1 MCSLFCSLQH
11 SNCSTHVPLITH
23 ILSHTPFRMGQQI
36 QTIMNDLHTQ
46 NHKMK
51 AQTSGPKPA
60 EETVPGQNVGRKQLC
75 RQRKRDRE
83 KGGEGFLGWIR
94 STSLL
99 SQHICFLKPPPV
111 WQSPLDYTDWRKPE
125 LVFGHSFRE
134 DVVEVPSTELLAGS
148 RILRQHCIIRVL
160 LWRRKKRQ
168 MTPFYKVAAHKLLL
182 AVFANI
188 LVIGMWRKPHRLA
201 LKEGLETEE
210 QKSTETWISE
220 RPSRTRTHIQNT
232 VYN

>member
-1 MCSLFCSLQH
+1 MCSLLCSLLH

-23 ILSHTPFRMGQQI
+23 ILSHTPFRTGQQI
-36 QTIMNDLHTQ
+36 QTIMNDLHTH

-60 EETVPGQNVGRKQLC
+60 EETVPGTEAAVKTKE
-75 RQRKRDRE
+75 KRERE
-83 KGGEGFLGWIR
+83 REREGGGEGFLGWIR

-134 DVVEVPSTELLAGS
+134 DVVEVSSTELLAGS
-148 RILRQHCIIRVL
+148 RVLRQHCIIRVL
-160 LWRRKKRQ
+160 LWRRKERQ
-168 MTPFYKVAAHKLLL
+168 MTAFY
-182 AVFANI
+182 
-188 LVIGMWRKPHRLA
+188 
-201 LKEGLETEE
+201 
-210 QKSTETWISE
+210 
-220 RPSRTRTHIQNT
+220 
-232 VYN
+232 